1 MLSPKPQLSL
11 RNAKEY
17 FREHLAVGDYY
28 SAGQK
33 VAGEWFG
40 LAAEKLGLKGMVKE
54 ADFLALCEGLNPAT
68 GEWLTLRKNSFR
80 REEERKTV
88 ANRRVFYDFTISPPK
103 SVSVVALY
111 QDDRIL
117 ELHIRA
123 VREAM
128 AELEKFA
135 ETRVRKSGQNSER
148 ATGNIV
154 TACFRHDTSRELD
167 PHLHTHCVVLNATFD
182 AAENCWKALEV
193 QGMYRAQ
200 KFAENLYYHELCK
213 GLRALGYEIE
223 SHARGFEIKGV
234 PASVVE
240 RFSKRHRQIDAE
252 TQKRIER
259 EGLRVDV
266 NTVRRRVARDDRKRK
281 VKDSTADRLRPL
293 WGRQLTAEESKALA
307 ALKPTARTA
316 GDRADVAAI
325 VAWADEHLFE
335 RRSVVEDYDL
345 MSTALAH
352 SRGQDFDLAALH
364 EAIEQRGYIRE
375 DGTHKITSRDVL
387 RCELDIV
394 MAARGGRQRFAPLVT
409 NFAVSSALSAEQQA
423 AVNQILE
430 SRDFVTL
437 FRGAAGTGKSF
448 ALKEVQRGLGVAGR
462 PVVVLA
468 PQRQQVHDLQK
479 DGLAAQTLSQL
490 LMTRQLPRNPVV
502 LVDEAGQ
509 IGGRQLRELIRLV
522 QSRDGRL
529 ILSGDTRQHG
539 AVGASDALR
548 AIEKHGGLRPAEIRQ
563 IRRQN
568 PALGHSTAERRFI
581 REYRAA
587 VKAAA
592 ADRIAESFDR
602 LERLGCIRELPP
614 EKRRE
619 MLAAEYLAAIADK
632 ETALVVA
639 QTWDEVRG
647 VNEAV
652 REQLR
657 VIGKLG
663 AGETLTAYQ
672 AIDATDAQ
680 KRDAGFYQPGQFAY
694 FLRRYGRYAKGDL
707 CEIAGAD
714 DRGVVLVKDGCR
726 TTFSFRYA
734 DRITVV
740 SASELEI
747 ARGDRLQLKF
757 NGKSME
763 GAALANG
770 ELVTVRSMRKDGA
783 LVVEDDAGTRKTL
796 APSQR
801 LFNRGYAVTSY
812 ASQGKTV
819 DTVLF
824 ADAANRAAT
833 NRNQWYVAISRG
845 RKRVVVFTSD
855 KDGLRAN
862 IARTGDRELAL
873 ELKPS
878 AAVPALP
885 DGPRQ
890 RPAWLRQAWA
900 SIERVRCFQF
910 VQSHRTR
917 ARQVQHMRIHL

>member
-1 MLSPKPQLSL
+1 MTQLT
-11 RNAKEY
+11 
-17 FREHLAVGDYY
+17 
-28 SAGQK
+28 SA
-33 VAGEWFG
+33 
-40 LAAEKLGLKGMVKE
+40 
-54 ADFLALCEGLNPAT
+54 
-68 GEWLTLRKNSFR
+68 
-80 REEERKTV
+80 
-88 ANRRVFYDFTISPPK
+88 
-103 SVSVVALY
+103 
-111 QDDRIL
+111 
-117 ELHIRA
+117 
-123 VREAM
+123 
-128 AELEKFA
+128 
-135 ETRVRKSGQNSER
+135 ER
-148 ATGNIV
+148 AALADVLPIP
-154 TACFRHDTSRELD
+154 TS
-167 PHLHTHCVVLNATFD
+167 
-182 AAENCWKALEV
+182 
-193 QGMYRAQ
+193 
-200 KFAENLYYHELCK
+200 
-213 GLRALGYEIE
+213 
-223 SHARGFEIKGV
+223 
-234 PASVVE
+234 
-240 RFSKRHRQIDAE
+240 HRQC
-252 TQKRIER
+252 
-259 EGLRVDV
+259 VDV
-266 NTVRRRVARDDRKRK
+266 ARI
-281 VKDSTADRLRPL
+281 A
-293 WGRQLTAEESKALA
+293 
-307 ALKPTARTA
+307 
-316 GDRADVAAI
+316 
-325 VAWADEHLFE
+325 AWADDHLFE
-335 RRSVVEDYDL
+335 RRSVVNDYEL
-345 MSTALAH
+345 LATALAH
-352 SRGQDFDLAALH
+352 GRGQDFDLAALR
-364 EAIEQRGYIRE
+364 EAIERRGYIRE
-375 DGTHKITSRDVL
+375 AGTRKLTSRDVL

-394 MAARGGRQRFAPLVT
+394 MAARGGRQCFAPLAI
-409 NFAVSSALSAEQQA
+409 NFAVSAALSVEQQA

-430 SRDFVTL
+430 SRDFMTL

-448 ALKEVQRGLGVAGR
+448 TLKEVQRGLGAARR
-462 PVVVLA
+462 PVVVVA
-468 PQRQQVHDLQK
+468 PQRQQVQDLQK
-479 DGLAAQTLSQL
+479 DGLAAQTLANL
-490 LMTRQLPRNPVV
+490 LMTRELPRNAVV
-502 LVDEAGQ
+502 MVDEAGQ

-522 QSRDGRL
+522 QAHDGRL

-548 AIEKHGGLRPAEIRQ
+548 AIEKHGGLKPAEIRQ

-568 PALGHSTAERRFI
+568 PALGHSTAEQRFI

-602 LERLGCIRELPP
+602 LDRLGCVRELTP
-614 EKRRE
+614 EKRRDV
-619 MLAAEYLAAIADK
+619 LAAEYVAALAQK

-647 VNEAV
+647 VNEAI

-663 AGETLTAYQ
+663 AGEKLTAYQ

-707 CEIAGAD
+707 CEIAGES

-734 DRITVV
+734 DRITVAA
-740 SASELEI
+740 ASELEI

-763 GAALANG
+763 GVALANG
-770 ELVTVRSMRKDGA
+770 ELVTVCRVRKDGA
-783 LVVEDDAGTRKTL
+783 LVVQDDAGARKTL

-878 AAVPALP
+878 ATVPALREQV
-885 DGPRQ
+885 GQ

>member
-1 MLSPKPQLSL
+1 MLSPKAQLSL

-17 FREHLAVGDYY
+17 FREHLCIGDYY
-28 SAGQK
+28 AQGQT

-40 LAAEKLGLKGMVKE
+40 LGADKLGLKGTVGEQEFMR
-54 ADFLALCEGLNPAT
+54 LCEGFDPVT
-68 GEWLTLRKNSFR
+68 GKRLTLRTNS
-80 REEERKTV
+80 ERNDDGRTV

-103 SVSVVALY
+103 SISVVALLR
-111 QDDRIL
+111 DDRIL
-117 ELHIRA
+117 ELHNRA

-128 AELEKFA
+128 AELEKLA
-135 ETRVRKSGQNSER
+135 ETRVRKSGER
-148 ATGNIV
+148 GERVTGNIV
-154 TACFRHDTSRELD
+154 AAAFRHDTSRELD

-182 AAENCWKALEV
+182 ATEQCWKALEAG
-193 QGMYRAQ
+193 GMYRAQ
-200 KFAENLYYHELCK
+200 KLVENCYYHELCR
-213 GLRALGYEIE
+213 GLRALGYDLEDYG
-223 SHARGFEIKGV
+223 RGFEIKGI
-234 PASVVE
+234 PASVVK
-240 RFSKRHRQIDAE
+240 RFSKRHQQIDAD

-259 EGLRVDV
+259 EGLRGNVKDLREQV
-266 NTVRRRVARDDRKRK
+266 AHDGRRRKI
-281 VKDSTADRLRPL
+281 KDSTAGRLRPF
-293 WGRQLTAEESKALA
+293 WMTQLTSAEHAALA
-307 ALKPTARTA
+307 DVLPIPTSQRQ
-316 GDRADVAAI
+316 GADVARIA
-325 VAWADEHLFE
+325 AWADEHLFE
-335 RRSVVEDYDL
+335 RRSVVDDYEL
-345 MSTALAH
+345 LAAGLAH
-352 SRGQDFDLAALH
+352 GRGQDFDLSALR

-375 DGTHKITSRDVL
+375 AGTRKLTSRDVL
-387 RCELDIV
+387 RCELNIV
-394 MAARGGRQRFAPLVT
+394 MAARGGRQRFAPLAT
-409 NFAVSSALSAEQQA
+409 NFAVSPALSAEQQA
-423 AVNQILE
+423 AVNQILG
-430 SRDFVTL
+430 SRDFITL
-437 FRGAAGTGKSF
+437 FRGGAGTGKSF
-448 ALKEVQRGLGVAGR
+448 ALKEVERGLVLTKR
-462 PVVVLA
+462 SVVVLA

-479 DGLAAQTLSQL
+479 DGLAAQTLANL
-490 LMTRQLPRNPVV
+490 LMTRELPRNAVV

-522 QSRDGRL
+522 QAHDGRL

-602 LERLGCIRELPP
+602 LDRLGCVRELPP
-614 EKRRE
+614 EKRRDA
-619 MLAAEYLAAIADK
+619 LAAEYVAALAKK

-657 VIGKLG
+657 VMGRLG
-663 AGETLTAYQ
+663 VGETISAYQ

-707 CEIAGAD
+707 CEIAGAN

-726 TTFSFRYA
+726 TTVSFRYA
-734 DRITVV
+734 DRITVAA
-740 SASELEI
+740 ASELEI

-763 GAALANG
+763 GMALANG
-770 ELVTVRSMRKDGA
+770 ELVTVRSVRKDGA
-783 LVVEDDAGTRKTL
+783 LVVEDDAGARKTL

-833 NRNQWYVAISRG
+833 SRNQWYVAISRG

-855 KDGLRAN
+855 KDGLQAN

-878 AAVPALP
+878 TAAPALREQV
-885 DGPRQ
+885 GQ